1 VYKIFAVC
9 QGVLTDRQGRG
20 YFKIDLDT
28 SRKLIIINAM
38 FLLFIVF
45 AQGTI
50 GNAQAIQIT
59 QFIETSDEVH
69 AALPAPPTQISAR
82 DRVNDAGGGIVVFWK
97 KSADDGAGSATVKEY
112 HIFRGTGADDD
123 FVLIGTAKAGD
134 TTYTDNNTRDGT
146 PYYYQVKAYDGT
158 QHSTAIVSEAAFSSG
173 QWFHGG
179 RVSMLITTIL
189 ISALVL
195 WFISK
200 AKRGHDLYIR
210 PIAGLEAVD
219 DAVGR
224 ATEMGKPIMYI
235 PGILD
240 MDNIQTIAS
249 MIILGRVA
257 RKAAEYETAILVPC
271 TRSIVMS
278 AAQETVKEAYLE
290 AGRPDAYDA
299 DKIQYLTDDQFGY
312 AAGVD
317 GMMLRENPG
326 AIFYL
331 GAFYAESL
339 ILAETGHS
347 TGAIQIAG
355 TAQPSQL
362 PFFVTACDYTLIGEE
377 MFAASAYLSREPLL
391 LGGLKGQDWGKAI
404 IIIIILVGVL
414 MVTLGFNDIIGWL
427 STGQ

>member
-1 VYKIFAVC
+1 MRSCRYKF
-9 QGVLTDRQGRG
+9 D
-20 YFKIDLDT
+20 IDT
-28 SRKLIIINAM
+28 YPNLIIINPM
-38 FLLFIVF
+38 FLLFFVF
-45 AQGTI
+45 AQVVMGDADVM
-50 GNAQAIQIT
+50 NRAELA
-59 QFIETSDEVH
+59 ET
-69 AALPAPPTQISAR
+69 AAEMDGMVPLPPTQILTR
-82 DRVNDAGGGIVVFWK
+82 DRSNDAGGGIVVLWER
-97 KSADDGAGSATVKEY
+97 SPDDGGGRASVTEY
-112 HIFRGTGADDD
+112 HIFRGTEQNGE
-123 FVLIGTAKAGD
+123 FEPIGTAKAGD
-134 TTYTDNNTRDGT
+134 TLYIDNSTRDGT
-146 PYYYQVKAYDGT
+146 PYYYRVKAFDGA
-158 QHSTAIVSEAAFSSG
+158 QYSPAAASGAAFSSA
-173 QWFHGG
+173 QWFHTG
-179 RVSMLITTIL
+179 RISMLFATI
-189 ISALVL
+189 IFSALVL
-195 WFISK
+195 WFINK

-257 RKAAEYETAILVPC
+257 RKAAEYETSILVPC
-271 TRSIVMS
+271 SRSIVMS
-278 AAQETVKEAYLE
+278 AAQETVKEAYLD

-299 DKIQYLTDDQFGY
+299 DKIRYLTDDQFGY

-404 IIIIILVGVL
+404 IIFMILVGVVL
-414 MVTLGFNDIIGWL
+414 VTLGLTDVVNVL
-427 STGQ
+427 RTGP

>member
-1 VYKIFAVC
+1 MSRYPDETVA
-9 QGVLTDRQGRG
+9 
-20 YFKIDLDT
+20 FKNDIDT
-28 SRKLIIINAM
+28 RIKLIIIISM
-38 FLLFIVF
+38 FLLFILF
-45 AQGTI
+45 TQGTI
-50 GNAQAIQIT
+50 GDTESVNSTDLSHKSEA
-59 QFIETSDEVH
+59 VH
-69 AALPAPPTQISAR
+69 EILPAPPTHIFTR
-82 DRVNDAGGGIVVFWK
+82 DRANDAGGGIVVFWK
-97 KSADDGAGSATVKEY
+97 KSEDDGAGRETVQEY
-112 HIFRGTGADDD
+112 HIFRSTEENGE
-123 FVLIGTAKAGD
+123 FEVIGTAKAGD
-134 TTYTDNNTRDGT
+134 TSYVDNNTRDGT
-146 PYYYQVKAYDGT
+146 PYYYQVKAFDGE
-158 QHSTAIVSEAAFSSG
+158 QHSTAAVSEAAFSSA

-179 RVSMLITTIL
+179 RISMLIATII
-189 ISALVL
+189 ISALVV
-195 WFISK
+195 WFINK
-200 AKRGHDLYIR
+200 ARRGHELYIR

-224 ATEMGKPIMYI
+224 ATEMGKPIMYV

-278 AAQETVKEAYLE
+278 AAQETVKEAYLD

-317 GMMLRENPG
+317 GMMLREKPG

-331 GAFYAESL
+331 GGFYAESL

-404 IIIIILVGVL
+404 IIIMIVIGVL
-414 MVTLGFNDIIGWL
+414 LVTFGFTDVVRWL

>member
-1 VYKIFAVC
+1 MSRYPDETIAVKN
-9 QGVLTDRQGRG
+9 D
-20 YFKIDLDT
+20 IDT
-28 SRKLIIINAM
+28 YIKLIIIISM
-38 FLLFIVF
+38 FLLFFVL
-45 AQGTI
+45 AQGVIDDVDVVNSTDLIQKSEAVHTI
-50 GNAQAIQIT
+50 
-59 QFIETSDEVH
+59 S
-69 AALPAPPTQISAR
+69 PAPPTQIYTR
-82 DRVNDAGGGIVVFWK
+82 DRANDAGGGIVVFWK
-97 KSADDGAGSATVKEY
+97 KSEDDGAGRESVIKY
-112 HIFRGTGADDD
+112 HIYRGTEADGD
-123 FVLIGTAKAGD
+123 FELIGTAKAGD
-134 TTYTDNNTRDGT
+134 TSYPDIETRDGT
-146 PYYYQVKAYDGT
+146 PYYYQVMAFDGE
-158 QHSTAIVSEAAFSSG
+158 QYSSAAVSEAAYSSA
-173 QWFHGG
+173 QWFHSG
-179 RVSMLITTIL
+179 RISMLIATIL
-189 ISALVL
+189 ISTFVV
-195 WFISK
+195 WFINK
-200 AKRGHDLYIR
+200 AKRGHELYIR

-224 ATEMGKPIMYI
+224 ATEMGKPIMYV

-278 AAQETVKEAYLE
+278 AAQEMVKEAYLE

-299 DKIQYLTDDQFGY
+299 GKIQYLTDDQFAY

-317 GMMLRENPG
+317 GMMLREKPG

-331 GAFYAESL
+331 GGFYAESL

-377 MFAASAYLSREPLL
+377 MFAASAYLSKEPLL
-391 LGGLKGQDWGKAI
+391 LGGLKGQDWGKAVI
-404 IIIIILVGVL
+404 IFLILVGVL
-414 MVTLGFNDIIGWL
+414 LVTFGFTDVIRWL

>member
-1 VYKIFAVC
+1 MSRYPDRSRTGAV
-9 QGVLTDRQGRG
+9 T
-20 YFKIDLDT
+20 FKIDLDT
-28 SRKLIIINAM
+28 FRKLIIINSM

-59 QFIETSDEVH
+59 QFTETSDEVH
-69 AALPAPPTQISAR
+69 AALPAPPTHISAH
-82 DRVNDAGGGIVVFWK
+82 DRTNDAGGGIVVFWK
-97 KSADDGAGSATVKEY
+97 TSADDGAGSGSVIEY
-112 HIFRGTGADDD
+112 HIFRGTSADGD
-123 FVLIGTAKAGD
+123 FELIGTTKAGD
-134 TTYTDNNTRDGT
+134 TAYTDNNTRDGV
-146 PYYYQVKAYDGT
+146 PYYYQIKAFDGT
-158 QHSTAIVSEAAFSSG
+158 QHSTAVVGDAVLSSG

-189 ISALVL
+189 FSTLVL

-200 AKRGHDLYIR
+200 AKRGHELYIR

-257 RKAAEYETAILVPC
+257 RKAAAYETAILVPC
-271 TRSIVMS
+271 CRSIVMS
-278 AAQETVKEAYLE
+278 AAQETVKEAYLD

-299 DKIQYLTDDQFGY
+299 DKIRYLTDDQFGY

-317 GMMLRENPG
+317 GMMLRESPG
-326 AIFYL
+326 AIFYM

-404 IIIIILVGVL
+404 IIVMILVGVL
-414 MVTLGFNDIIGWL
+414 LVTLGFNDIIGWL

>member
-1 VYKIFAVC
+1 MSRYPDARAALIN
-9 QGVLTDRQGRG
+9 D
-20 YFKIDLDT
+20 IDT
-28 SRKLIIINAM
+28 HIKLIIIISM
-38 FLLFIVF
+38 FLLFFIF
-45 AQGTI
+45 AQGMIDDGDVVNSTDL
-50 GNAQAIQIT
+50 NLKSEA
-59 QFIETSDEVH
+59 VH
-69 AALPAPPTQISAR
+69 AMVPAPPTQIHTR
-82 DRVNDAGGGIVVFWK
+82 DRANDAGGGIVVFWE
-97 KSADDGAGSATVKEY
+97 KSADDGAGREIIQEY
-112 HIFRGTGADDD
+112 HIFRSTEDDGE
-123 FVLIGTAKAGD
+123 FELIGTAKAGD
-134 TTYTDNNTRDGT
+134 TSYVDNNTRDGT
-146 PYYYQVKAYDGT
+146 PYYYQIKAFDGT
-158 QHSTAIVSEAAFSSG
+158 QHSTAAVSEAAFSAA

-179 RVSMLITTIL
+179 RISMLIATII
-189 ISALVL
+189 ISALVV

-200 AKRGHDLYIR
+200 AKRGHELYIR

-224 ATEMGKPIMYI
+224 ATEMGKPIMYV

-278 AAQETVKEAYLE
+278 AAQETVKEAYLD

-317 GMMLRENPG
+317 GMMLREKPG

-331 GAFYAESL
+331 GGFYAESL

-377 MFAASAYLSREPLL
+377 MFAASAYLSKEPLL

-404 IIIIILVGVL
+404 IIIMIVIGVL
-414 MVTLGFNDIIGWL
+414 LVTFGFTDIIRWL